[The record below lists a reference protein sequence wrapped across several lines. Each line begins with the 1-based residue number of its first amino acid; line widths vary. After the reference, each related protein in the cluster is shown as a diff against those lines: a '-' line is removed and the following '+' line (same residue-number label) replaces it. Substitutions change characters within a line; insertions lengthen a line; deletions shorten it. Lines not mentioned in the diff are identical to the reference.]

1 MFLLSISLFW
11 GMGTGLAHAETTT
24 SDTTPDVVITT
35 NETGTPIVTSSS
47 PETTPPVVVEP
58 TPTVTPPVVKAPVV
72 VKPVQPGGGASPATE
87 AALKST
93 VDGTSIE
100 IQPIPIGDFV
110 NHVEKKMFEVV
121 MGIRRF
127 SIPYAIFV
135 LTIGGLVLM
144 IPFKMPMQKALG
156 FGIIGF
162 GLLGF
167 VLIWFSP
174 VLLGIAQSMTQP

>member
-1 MFLLSISLFW
+1 MKKSIGVLFLSVSLCW
-11 GMGTGLAHAETTT
+11 GLGAGVALAETTAINGTAPNVVT
-24 SDTTPDVVITT
+24 ST
-35 NETGTPIVTSSS
+35 NASGTPIVTSSS
-47 PETTPPVVVEP
+47 P
-58 TPTVTPPVVKAPVV
+58 APVV
-72 VKPVQPGGGASPATE
+72 PAPVAVQTTPTTPIPVVPAPVVSVGGASPATD

-93 VDGTSIE
+93 ATNSLTIS
-100 IQPIPIGDFV
+100 PIPINDFV
-110 NHVEKKMFEVV
+110 NHVERKMFEVV

-144 IPFKMPMQKALG
+144 IPFKMPMQKGLG

-167 VLIWFSP
+167 VLIWFGP
-174 VLLGIAQSMTQP
+174 VLLGSD